1 MRALSPR
8 AQLSENSDSNP
19 WRTVGKGLLHSLLR
33 GWKEGMNEIPV
44 FSCILVHVGIMHCCL
59 QLNID
64 LKFVMFVGSF
74 FLLCLI
80 LFFHVS
86 LSSFLKKTNKPKH
99 TKLTT
104 L

>member
-1 MRALSPR
+1 MRVLSPR

-64 LKFVMFVGSF
+64 LKFVMFVGFLF
-74 FLLCLI
+74 FAVLNT

-86 LSSFLKKTNKPKH
+86 LSSLFFFLKTTNQN
-99 TKLTT
+99 TQN
-104 L
+104 